1 MNLPR
6 SPPRGTHTSPLPPP
20 RGGLAAL
27 KGTDHGP
34 PQVHPRRRLRGPIHC
49 DCCNDTSPRG
59 TARGRRARQRAR
71 AALRGTVRA
80 REKRAS
86 AQDGGE

>member
-1 MNLPR
+1 MDLHKC
-6 SPPRGTHTSPLPPP
+6 T
-20 RGGLAAL
+20 LAAACA
-27 KGTDHGP
+27 G
-34 PQVHPRRRLRGPIHC
+34 RIHC

>member
-1 MNLPR
+1 MDLHKC
-6 SPPRGTHTSPLPPP
+6 TLATS
-20 RGGLAAL
+20 A
-27 KGTDHGP
+27 
-34 PQVHPRRRLRGPIHC
+34 
-49 DCCNDTSPRG
+49 RG